1 MKITIVV
8 PVLNEAEFIRDFLS
22 NLRERAAK
30 AEIIVVDGGSSDGT
44 AEYAV
49 GICDQLLRTAP
60 GRALQMNAGASRAC
74 GDVLW
79 FLHADTR
86 IPETAIVDI
95 EVALKDSRVI
105 GGFFR
110 IRLTGRGFIYRLTD
124 SFAHYAGL
132 LLRIRY
138 GDHGFF
144 CRRQTFEKIGG
155 FPEVSIMED
164 ADFFRNLRR
173 AGRVVVIPHPISV
186 SPRRY
191 ESIGPSRLTFAYGLI
206 GLLYFFHAPRH
217 LLHSIYRWACCRP

>member
-1 MKITIVV
+1 MKVSIVV
-8 PVLNEAEFIRDFLS
+8 PVLNEKKVILDFLT

-44 AEYAV
+44 AESTL
-49 GICDQLLRTAP
+49 GLCDQLLRTAS
-60 GRALQMNAGASRAC
+60 GRARQMNTGASRAR

-79 FLHADTR
+79 FLHADTT
-86 IPETAIVDI
+86 IPETAIANI
-95 EVALKDSRVI
+95 EDALTNSQTI

-110 IRLTGRGFIYRLTD
+110 IRVSEQDFIYRLTD

-138 GDHGFF
+138 GDHGLF
-144 CRRQTFEKIGG
+144 CRREAFERIGG
-155 FPEVSIMED
+155 FPDVSLMED
-164 ADFFRNLRR
+164 ADFFRKLRR
-173 AGRVVVIPHPISV
+173 AGRVVVIPDSIIV

-191 ESIGPSRLTFAYGLI
+191 ESIGPARLTFAYGLI
-206 GLLYFFHAPRH
+206 SLLYFLHSPRS

>member
-1 MKITIVV
+1 MKISIVV
-8 PVLNEAEFIRDFLS
+8 PVLNEAELILDFLT

-49 GICDQLLRTAP
+49 GLCDQLLRTAP
-60 GRALQMNAGASRAC
+60 GRALQMNAGASRAH
-74 GDVLW
+74 GEILW

-86 IPETAIVDI
+86 IPETAIADI
-95 EVALKDSRVI
+95 EDALKDSQMM

-110 IRLTGRGFIYRLTD
+110 IRVPEQGFIYRLTD

-132 LLRIRY
+132 LMRIRY

-164 ADFFRNLRR
+164 ADFFRKLRR
-173 AGRVVVIPHPISV
+173 AGRVVVIPHPIIV

-206 GLLYFFHAPRH
+206 GLLYFVHAPRR
-217 LLHSIYRWACCRP
+217 LLHSIHRWGCCRS